1 MLDHLVKLA
10 QLCLLV
16 LVELPH
22 DQLLGAHTVAHLL
35 LELLQGC
42 LHPVIVVL
50 RRLHSSVRQLP
61 PDVAPDLSHLE
72 VRVHL
77 YHLQLLLFL
86 RRQVVPGKSHPV
98 KHRKHNQSDIVLFH
112 LFSNP
117 VYEVGLSSS
126 ISQVLQVS
134 RLRKVLLLFLRHQR
148 FLVVDH
154 HSLLILDPIFFILLT
169 V

>member
-1 MLDHLVKLA
+1 MLDHLVEFA

-22 DQLLGAHTVAHLL
+22 DQLLGAYTVAHLF
-35 LELLQGC
+35 LELLQGR
-42 LHPVIVVL
+42 LHPMLVVL
-50 RRLHSSVRQLP
+50 RRLHSGVRQLP
-61 PDVAPDLSHLE
+61 PDVAPDFTHLE

-77 YHLQLLLFL
+77 NHLQFLLFL
-86 RRQVVPGKSHPV
+86 RRQVVSGESHPV
-98 KHRKHNQSDIVLFH
+98 KHRKHDQSDIVLFH
-112 LFSNP
+112 FLPNP
-117 VYEVGLSSS
+117 VYKVGLSSS

-154 HSLLILDPIFFILLT
+154 HPLLILDSIFFILLT